1 MKYRS
6 RLGTD
11 STHWRTGQAGEDVV
25 GEVCRRLDHTPGIA
39 GGTYSPALAGEGH
52 QKVVSAVAAA
62 GAGKAVR
69 EDAALQIPLER
80 FAHIGLGAVVA
91 LAARLARAGQLKPRL
106 VVLGHRLVEQRAF
119 GVTRVVEFGLGGGRH
134 GYCANTQY
142 SAAVVRA
149 RKAQSPIRCRIG
161 LCEIGLK
168 TGLLLRRRQ
177 VLGGNGS
184 SFAYSGFAGGW
195 LGVGI
200 DEWGGFA
207 TNPQAVGARGSA
219 TSNNPL
225 GNSGNLL
232 TSTGSNL
239 KSPL

>member
-1 MKYRS
+1 LACIAPSIVNLGYL
-6 RLGTD
+6 RLTNATNSNSKGA
-11 STHWRTGQAGEDVV
+11 SIPGSFPAAGNYLSVEL
-25 GEVCRRLDHTPGIA
+25 RHFA
-39 GGTYSPALAGEGH
+39 YSP
-52 QKVVSAVAAA
+52 VSA
-62 GAGKAVR
+62 GADGLGIVFS
-69 EDAALQIPLER
+69 DASQALQ
-80 FAHIGLGAVVA
+80 
-91 LAARLARAGQLKPRL
+91 
-106 VVLGHRLVEQRAF
+106 
-119 GVTRVVEFGLGGGRH
+119 
-134 GYCANTQY
+134 
-142 SAAVVRA
+142 
-149 RKAQSPIRCRIG
+149 
-161 LCEIGLK
+161 
-168 TGLLLRRRQ
+168 
-177 VLGGNGS
+177 LGGNGS